1 MKRREF
7 ISLIGGMVVAWPLA
21 ARAQQRERVRRI
33 GVLMPTDADNPDN
46 QARLAAFLQGLQQ
59 FGWTVGRNL
68 RIDLRWAAGEVER
81 NRQYAAE
88 LLALAPEVIVAV
100 GSGVPALK
108 QATRTVPIVFTIVA
122 DPVGLGFVD
131 NLARPGGNITGFLAF
146 EYGLSGKWLEL
157 LKQVATGV
165 TRAAVVRD
173 PAIATG
179 AGQFAAVASVGPALG
194 VDIVPVNVGDPG
206 ELEAALAAFA
216 RSPNGGLVVTGSAFA
231 VMRRDLIIRLAAQHR
246 LPAIYYER
254 LFVVA
259 GGLISYG
266 PDTVD
271 QFRRAAGYVD
281 RILKGEKPADLPVQA
296 PTKYELVINLKTAK
310 ALGSLDPARLLSPR
324 GLPLCLL

>member
-310 ALGSLDPARLLSPR
+310 ALGLDIPATVLARADEVIE
-324 GLPLCLL
+324 